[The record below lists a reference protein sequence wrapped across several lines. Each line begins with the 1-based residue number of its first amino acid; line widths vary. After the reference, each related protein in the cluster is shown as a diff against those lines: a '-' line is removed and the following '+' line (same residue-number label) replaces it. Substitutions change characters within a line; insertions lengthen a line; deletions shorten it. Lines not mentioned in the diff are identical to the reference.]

1 MNQRSRSFF
10 PRCQAIALLLSL
22 WAVSLGAQAVDN
34 GRVPLF
40 YSNESQPG
48 ARGAALGV
56 AYREAFPDLE
66 ARWDAYLQQ
75 VFSTL
80 GGEAQARFDAWLT
93 DIIEPLRSQG
103 LSPEARAEVE
113 GLASTWALVGGNRLG
128 DGQLSH
134 DELWAA
140 QLLPDLGLVG
150 GGVGYAVFGT
160 ASADGGPLVGRHRD
174 TLLDPAHRDT
184 EPPLV
189 ITVIGQPTQ
198 PWAGIGFAGQLAPL
212 TGMNASGL
220 FISQFPVAEP
230 RLASPNKPMQAIGF
244 ALREVLERAT
254 NLPSATHTLARQRF
268 GVSQAWLIVDRGRAA
283 VLEHPAG
290 KPGNQR
296 TVQSPV
302 RDTLSWGR
310 AEQLAVV
317 NCLALANLRS
327 DCRQLRDRYRWQRL
341 RELAR
346 FHASGLQARLGDVI
360 ALLQDQA
367 NSPYALLGAST
378 IETLVYQ
385 PRTQRLYLRTHS
397 EALASDS
404 DTPEQ
409 AALAALPMYQPFAN
423 LHTDHDSP
431 WLLFLLFAV
440 ALLGLLVV
448 ALIRYRYRSTQP
460 IKGDDSV

>member
-1 MNQRSRSFF
+1 MSRCLA
-10 PRCQAIALLLSL
+10 PLGLLLSL
-22 WAVSLGAQAVDN
+22 WAVSLGAQALDAE
-34 GRVPLF
+34 RVALF
-40 YSNESQPG
+40 HSNEAQPG

-80 GGEAQARFDAWLT
+80 GGEAQARFDAMLT
-93 DIIEPLRSQG
+93 DIIEPLRSQAV
-103 LSPEARAEVE
+103 SPEARAEVE

-150 GGVGYAVFGT
+150 GGLGYAVFGT

-174 TLLDPAHRDT
+174 TLLDPAHRT
-184 EPPLV
+184 AEPPLV
-189 ITVIGQPTQ
+189 ITVLDQPTQ

-220 FISQFPVAEP
+220 FISQFPIPDP
-230 RLASPNKPMQAIGF
+230 RLDAPAKPMRAVGF
-244 ALREVLERAT
+244 ALRETLEQAANLSSAT
-254 NLPSATHTLARQRF
+254 NRLARQRF
-268 GVSQAWLIVDRGRAA
+268 VVSQAWLIVDRGRAA

-290 KPGNQR
+290 KQGKQR
-296 TVQSPV
+296 TANSPV
-302 RDTLSWGR
+302 RTTLNWGR

-317 NCLALANLRS
+317 NCLALANSRS

-346 FHASGLQARLGDVI
+346 FSATGLQARLGDVI

-367 NSPYALLGAST
+367 NAPYALLGPDT

-385 PRTQRLYLRTHS
+385 PRTQRLYLRT
-397 EALASDS
+397 
-404 DTPEQ
+404 Q
-409 AALAALPMYQPFAN
+409 AGAVPPDAANPAVLPMYQPFAN
-423 LHTDHDSP
+423 IHTDHYPP
-431 WLLFLLFAV
+431 WVLFLLLV
-440 ALLGLLVV
+440 LALLGLLVV
-448 ALIRYRYRSTQP
+448 VLVWHRDRSPPP
-460 IKGDDSV
+460 IEIDDSV